1 MATTKDGT
9 AIMLTDSTADDA
21 VGERA
26 APYGGE
32 AAERD
37 AEQRRPADA
46 GGDQGERERHLLEH
60 GDAAPG
66 DW

>member
-9 AIMLTDSTADDA
+9 AIMRDGENGDDP

-26 APYGGE
+26 APDRGE

-37 AEQRRPADA
+37 AERRRPADRGPISA
-46 GGDQGERERHLLEH
+46 SVMAFARAR
-60 GDAAPG
+60 
-66 DW
+66 